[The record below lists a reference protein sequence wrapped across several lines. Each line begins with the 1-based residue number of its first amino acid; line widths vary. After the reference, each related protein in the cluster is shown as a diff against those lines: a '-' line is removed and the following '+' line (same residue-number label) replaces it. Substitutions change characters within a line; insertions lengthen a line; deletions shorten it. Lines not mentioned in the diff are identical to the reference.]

1 VNEDFYGHQLNVAM
15 VLEGGLER
23 PKQFSE
29 FYATLSEAAGE
40 KPPRYPPGGIFADH
54 VPVEKPSAS
63 GWVPPRD
70 KWQNQAPPP
79 ASGWVPPRD
88 KWQNQAPPP
97 ASGWVPP
104 REKWQNQAQ
113 SAPPAGRNTS
123 SANPFVEVPGGVVQP
138 LDSRIATAQPT
149 ADESFFGE
157 EADESEEFVV

>member
-1 VNEDFYGHQLNVAM
+1 VRHDVNEDFYRHQLNVAM

-40 KPPRYPPGGIFADH
+40 KPPCYPPGGIFADH

-70 KWQNQAPPP
+70 KWQNQAQSAPPP

-88 KWQNQAPPP
+88 KWQNQA
-97 ASGWVPP
+97 
-104 REKWQNQAQ
+104 R
-113 SAPPAGRNTS
+113 SAPPPAGRNTS
-123 SANPFVEVPGGVVQP
+123 SANPFVEVPGGVAQP
-138 LDSRIATAQPT
+138 LDSRIATAEPT

>member
-1 VNEDFYGHQLNVAM
+1 VRHDVNEDFYGHQLNVAM

-54 VPVEKPSAS
+54 VPVEKPS
-63 GWVPPRD
+63 
-70 KWQNQAPPP
+70 